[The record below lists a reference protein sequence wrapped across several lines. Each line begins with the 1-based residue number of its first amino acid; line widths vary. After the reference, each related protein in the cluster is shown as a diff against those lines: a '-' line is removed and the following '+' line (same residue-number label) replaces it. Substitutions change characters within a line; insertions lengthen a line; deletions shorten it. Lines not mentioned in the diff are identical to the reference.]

1 MSQEGLYNENNG
13 FWHTH
18 NDFGSYSNKKSNT
31 YFQTRTEA
39 MSTMASN
46 STEQT
51 TITAIE
57 GMAGLLWYSASITC
71 NNKNILHLFPAIKS
85 T

>member
-1 MSQEGLYNENNG
+1 MHIGTN
-13 FWHTH
+13 T
-18 NDFGSYSNKKSNT
+18 FGSYINKDSNT

-39 MSTMASN
+39 ISTMASSN
-46 STEQT
+46 TEQT

-71 NNKNILHLFPAIKS
+71 NNKHTTLAPHS
-85 T
+85 V